1 MRIQAQEER
10 LFVIS
15 DLHLGNPNSTARSRL
30 GAFIDYARARRAS
43 VCINGDGF
51 DLAQTSFPRLA
62 GDSLPVISS
71 LRRLLDADLR
81 VYYVVGNHDMVLEHF
96 LSDLVF
102 SRISPFLNLRSGT
115 KLIRIEHGH
124 LYDPWF
130 SRAPVSYQW
139 ATRLA
144 GYALVAVPDVYKL
157 WAQVGSAVDRAQSW
171 RVRRSG
177 SEVSSIDRYHEA
189 AQTILE
195 RGFDAVIF
203 GHTHDSEQIELPD
216 GVYVNSGNW
225 LRGNTYVEID
235 AGRVELRSWDQVAQ
249 NT

>member
-1 MRIQAQEER
+1 MRET
-10 LFVIS
+10 
-15 DLHLGNPNSTARSRL
+15 G
-30 GAFIDYARARRAS
+30 AS

-102 SRISPFLNLRSGT
+102 SRISPFLNLRSGD
-115 KLIRIEHGH
+115 KLVRIEHGH

-144 GYALVAVPDVYKL
+144 GYALVAVPDVYRL
-157 WAQVGSAVDRAQSW
+157 WARVGNTVDRVHSW
-171 RVRRSG
+171 RAVSRRL
-177 SEVSSIDRYHEA
+177 R
-189 AQTILE
+189 
-195 RGFDAVIF
+195 RAVEH
-203 GHTHDSEQIELPD
+203 GPLPPSRAD
-216 GVYVNSGNW
+216 DPRTR
-225 LRGNTYVEID
+225 LRCRD
-235 AGRVELRSWDQVAQ
+235 LRAHA
-249 NT
+249 